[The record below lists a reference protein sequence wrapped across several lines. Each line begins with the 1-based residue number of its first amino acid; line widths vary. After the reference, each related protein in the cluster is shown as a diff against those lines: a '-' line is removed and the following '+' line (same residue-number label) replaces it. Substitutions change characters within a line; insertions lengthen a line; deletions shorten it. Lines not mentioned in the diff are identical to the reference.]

1 VPRAESTIELGAVP
15 LLRAFPAWY
24 RSTWPKLVGA
34 LVVVTGDRAVAEDVA
49 SEAMLRMYER
59 WERGEVANPTAWVHA
74 VAINLAR
81 RRARRVLLELRQQRA
96 VKRVAE
102 TTPSLEP
109 ALWEAVAAL
118 PRQQRT
124 AVALRYI
131 GDLTE
136 AEIAAA
142 MGRSTGTVAATLSNA
157 RGRLRDTLGPD
168 FTEEPR

>member
-1 VPRAESTIELGAVP
+1 
-15 LLRAFPAWY
+15 
-24 RSTWPKLVGA
+24 
-34 LVVVTGDRAVAEDVA
+34 
-49 SEAMLRMYER
+49 
-59 WERGEVANPTAWVHA
+59 VHA

-81 RRARRVLLELRQQRA
+81 RRARRVLLELRNHLA
-96 VKRVAE
+96 VKRGAE